1 MRWLQMTLVA
11 LAMALILSGPAEARS
26 TTVRRTT
33 SFDPVTGERITQV
46 TKIRSDRGRNHWRHG
61 RPRARAFGA
70 VGAPIIAQR
79 GFPRFARNGE
89 RIWRAGRLWEF
100 NRPLSRW
107 IIVR

>member
-1 MRWLQMTLVA
+1 MRWLQLTLVA

-46 TKIRSDRGRNHWRHG
+46 TKVRSDRGRGHWRH
-61 RPRARAFGA
+61 RRARARALGV
-70 VGAPIIAQR
+70 VGAPVIAQR
-79 GFPRFARNGE
+79 GFPRSARDGE

-100 NRPLSRW
+100 SRGLGRW